1 MNKPDTMKLAASF
14 SILLCLGACEDGPRT
29 PARVIPDQGPVFFAD
44 MPSTD
49 LARANNDDGALSMSD
64 LARADMPTEQP
75 GLDMPEPREDQA
87 PEMSAADDGGDMFGE
102 PSTCARVDN
111 NLSDIKLGP
120 YAVDE
125 AGDRLPGEHIGPID
139 EEGVRH
145 FEGRVSER
153 EEFFDVNGIL
163 AAVGYTFETVRPDVD
178 AARVYA
184 SFFVRKGIPVPVFT
198 VGDVLRYESRAFEHH
213 CYTGQPGQPDSGSSS
228 RFASFTRLSSGAVL
242 YASGKLALR
251 RDGTIALPATFPA
264 SPEQMQWEPHPS
276 CGDSPQDANAHVR
289 ILHTVGQSA
298 GDIDALEAG
307 VSITTFKGHSN
318 AAYTSKLL
326 GPADPADP
334 RSCGEWY
341 VVLGVR

>member
-1 MNKPDTMKLAASF
+1 
-14 SILLCLGACEDGPRT
+14 
-29 PARVIPDQGPVFFAD
+29 
-44 MPSTD
+44 
-49 LARANNDDGALSMSD
+49 
-64 LARADMPTEQP
+64 
-75 GLDMPEPREDQA
+75 
-87 PEMSAADDGGDMFGE
+87 MFGE

-153 EEFFDVNGIL
+153 EEFFDVNGVL

-178 AARVYA
+178 AARVYT
-184 SFFVRKGIPVPVFT
+184 SFFVRKGIPVPVFA
-198 VGDVLRYESRAFEHH
+198 VGEVLRYESHAFEHR

-251 RDGTIALPATFPA
+251 RDGTIALPPSSCNAAGLPSRAIATTELVVPRSMPTAREPSPA
-264 SPEQMQWEPHPS
+264 
-276 CGDSPQDANAHVR
+276 CGR
-289 ILHTVGQSA
+289 
-298 GDIDALEAG
+298 G
-307 VSITTFKGHSN
+307 VSPGS
-318 AAYTSKLL
+318 
-326 GPADPADP
+326 
-334 RSCGEWY
+334 
-341 VVLGVR
+341 